1 MLLLEYILRK
11 YKSDQEYFRLNNIVN
26 NVEKK
31 LASDFLEEEDD
42 DETDLFSLIDSMYE
56 ENNE

>member
-1 MLLLEYILRK
+1 MPKVE
-11 YKSDQEYFRLNNIVN
+11 LNDLINEKDE
-26 NVEKK
+26 VEKK
-31 LASDFLEEEDD
+31 LASDLLDDEE